1 MNLFEIFVKIGA
13 DISGAQDGIKKL
25 GDEATSLNS
34 KLANAAKGFG
44 KFAVKAIGWA
54 STAVSAIGGYVTK
67 VGADFESAMSE
78 VSAISGATGAE
89 LDALTQKAKEMGAS
103 TKFSASE
110 SAEAFKYMAMA
121 GWETSDMLDG
131 ISGVMNLAAASGED
145 LAEVSDIVTDAIT
158 AFGLQA
164 SDSAHFADVLAAA
177 SNSANTNVSMLGGSF
192 KYVAPVAGAL
202 GYSIE
207 DVSVALGMMA
217 SSGIKAE
224 MAGRSLRSMLSRLA
238 SPTQDVEEAFEQL
251 GLSASEALTNADGSM
266 KPLSE
271 TIEILR
277 DSMSGLDEATKAS
290 VASGIAGTE
299 AMSGL
304 LAIVNYSD
312 SDFEKLTE
320 SIANADGTA
329 QLMADTMNDNLNGA
343 IKIMKSAIDDFGIS
357 IYDTFSVK
365 AKDGVKTLTDYISR
379 LQKAF
384 ESGGMQGLLTEFD
397 SVMTDALGVV
407 AEYLPKIISVGG
419 SVVGSLANAITS
431 SLPTLVASAGDIVL
445 ELINGITAK
454 AGDIVNSGAT
464 IVTDLA
470 DGISK
475 FVEKLYPAVVN
486 LVYTFGEKLSDPSTL
501 SAIIDS
507 AIEIILALVNGITEA
522 VPIVLRSAPVIIGN
536 LVAGLIVA
544 LPQIID
550 AGVEILMSLV
560 NGILDSIPNLV
571 AAIPTIIMAIVNGI
585 LTNLD
590 DIILAAI
597 QITLSIAMGM
607 IEAIPNMITQLPR
620 IFLAIVNAFKEF
632 NWKDIGSNL
641 LTGIW
646 NGIND
651 KVEWLKG
658 KVKGVVDKIKGWFTG
673 KDGFDEHSPSKW
685 SKKVFQYV
693 MDGGANGIDAG
704 MPGMM
709 SAVSGAVNSI
719 KSGFDVGTISARASA
734 SGSAQNNIRSA
745 IHDEISKI
753 GIYLDGNTLVGG
765 ISDRMNQGLGSIYAG
780 NERRAMA

>member
-1 MNLFEIFVKIGA
+1 MNLFNLFIKIGA
-13 DISGAQDGIKKL
+13 DISGAQEGIKKV
-25 GDEATSLNS
+25 GDEATSLDS

-44 KFAVKAIGWA
+44 KFTAKAIGWA
-54 STAVSAIGGYVTK
+54 STAVSAVGGYVLK
-67 VGADFESAMSE
+67 VGGDFESAMSE
-78 VSAISGATGAE
+78 VSAISGATGAD
-89 LDALTQKAKEMGAS
+89 LDALTQKAKEMGAA
-103 TKFSASE
+103 TKFTSAE

-121 GWETSDMLDG
+121 GWKTEDMLNG

-207 DVSVALGMMA
+207 DTSVALGLMA

-224 MAGRSLRSMLSRLA
+224 MAGRSLRAMLSRLA
-238 SPTQDVEEAFEQL
+238 SPTKDVEEAFAQL

-277 DSMSGLDEATKAS
+277 GKMGGLDEATKAS

-304 LAIVNYSD
+304 LAIVNTSD
-312 SDFEKLTE
+312 EYFDELTAAID
-320 SIANADGTA
+320 SADGTA
-329 QLMADTMNDNLNGA
+329 QKMADTMNDNLQGA
-343 IKIMKSAIDDFGIS
+343 IKIMKSAVEIFGVT

-365 AKDGVKTLTDYISR
+365 AKEGVQTLTDYISR

-384 ESGGMQGLLTEFD
+384 DAGGMQGLLTEFD

-407 AEYLPKIISVGG
+407 TEYLPKIISVGG
-419 SVVGSLANAITS
+419 SVVGSLANGIIQNLPALVDAASEIIINFVDNVTS
-431 SLPTLVASAGDIVL
+431 RAGDV
-445 ELINGITAK
+445 
-454 AGDIVNSGAT
+454 VNSGAT

-501 SAIIDS
+501 SALLDS
-507 AIEIILALVNGITEA
+507 AIEIILALANGIMEA
-522 VPIVLRSAPVIIGN
+522 VPIVLQSAPVIIGN

-544 LPQIID
+544 LPKIID
-550 AGVEILMSLV
+550 AGIEILMSLT
-560 NGILDSIPNLV
+560 NGILDAIPSLV
-571 AAIPTIIMAIVNGI
+571 AAIPTITIAIVNGI
-585 LTNLD
+585 LNNLD
-590 DIILAAI
+590 EIILAAI
-597 QITLSIAMGM
+597 QITLSIAAGM
-607 IEAIPNMITQLPR
+607 IEAIPNIITQLPR

-632 NWKDIGSNL
+632 NWKNIGSDL

-646 NGIND
+646 YGIKD

-658 KVKGVVDKIKGWFTG
+658 KVQGVVDKIKGWFTG

-693 MDGGANGIDAG
+693 MGGGANGIDAG

-709 SAVSGAVNSI
+709 SAVSGAVDSI
-719 KSGFDVGTISARASA
+719 KNGFDVGTISASASA
-734 SGSAQNNIRSA
+734 SGSTQNNIRAA

>member
-1 MNLFEIFVKIGA
+1 MNLFELFVKIGA
-13 DISGAQDGIKKL
+13 DISGAQDGIKKV

-44 KFAVKAIGWA
+44 KFAAKAIGWA

-89 LDALTQKAKEMGAS
+89 LDSLTQKAKEMGAS

-131 ISGVMNLAAASGED
+131 ISGVMNLAAASGEE
-145 LAEVSDIVTDAIT
+145 LAEVSDVVTDAIT

-177 SNSANTNVSMLGGSF
+177 SNSANTNVAMLGGSF

-217 SSGIKAE
+217 NSGIKAE
-224 MAGRSLRSMLSRLA
+224 MAGRSLRLMLSRLA
-238 SPTQDVEEAFEQL
+238 SPTQDVEDAFEQL
-251 GLSASEALTNADGSM
+251 GISASEALTNADGSM

-277 DSMSGLDEATKAS
+277 GSMSGLDEATKAS

-304 LAIVNYSD
+304 LAIVNSSD
-312 SDFEKLTE
+312 ADFEKLTE

-329 QLMADTMNDNLNGA
+329 QRMAETMEDNLEGA
-343 IKIMKSAIDDFGIS
+343 ITIMKSAVEGFGIS
-357 IYDTFSVK
+357 LYETFSVK

-384 ESGGMQGLLTEFD
+384 DASGMQGLLTEFD

-407 AEYLPKIISVGG
+407 TEYLPKIISVGG
-419 SVVGSLANAITS
+419 SVVGSLANGIVRNLPALADAALEIVFQFSDSIIDGIPNLISTIVEVVEKITGKLFS
-431 SLPTLVASAGDIVL
+431 VDTLTKISDAGL
-445 ELINGITAK
+445 KLITA
-454 AGDIVNSGAT
+454 
-464 IVTDLA
+464 
-470 DGISK
+470 
-475 FVEKLYPAVVN
+475 
-486 LVYTFGEKLSDPSTL
+486 LSEGL
-501 SAIIDS
+501 ISAIPELLRLAPILIGNYVS
-507 AIEIILALVNGITEA
+507 ALIVQLPKIIATGIEIIFA
-522 VPIVLRSAPVIIGN
+522 
-536 LVAGLIVA
+536 
-544 LPQIID
+544 
-550 AGVEILMSLV
+550 LV
-560 NGILDSIPNLV
+560 NGILDAIPSLV
-571 AAIPTIIMAIVNGI
+571 AAIPTITMAIVNGI

-607 IEAIPNMITQLPR
+607 VEAIPNMITQLPR
-620 IFLAIVNAFKEF
+620 IFMAIVNAFKEF
-632 NWKDIGSNL
+632 NWKDIGSSL

-658 KVKGVVDKIKGWFTG
+658 KVQGVVDKIKGWFTG

-709 SAVSGAVNSI
+709 SAVSGAVDSI
-719 KSGFDVGTISARASA
+719 KNGFDVGTISARASA
-734 SGSAQNNIRSA
+734 SGSAQNNIRAA

>member
-1 MNLFEIFVKIGA
+1 MNLFELFVKIGA
-13 DISGAQDGIKKL
+13 DISEAQDGIKKV

-131 ISGVMNLAAASGED
+131 ISGVMNLAAASGEE

-177 SNSANTNVSMLGGSF
+177 SNSANTNVAMLGGSF

-217 SSGIKAE
+217 NSGIKAE
-224 MAGRSLRSMLSRLA
+224 MAGRSLRAMLSRLA
-238 SPTQDVEEAFEQL
+238 SPTQEVEEAFEQL
-251 GLSASEALTNADGSM
+251 GISASEALTNADGSM

-277 DSMSGLDEATKAS
+277 GSMSGLDEATKAS

-304 LAIVNYSD
+304 LAIVNSSD
-312 SDFEKLTE
+312 ADFEKLTE

-329 QLMADTMNDNLNGA
+329 QRMAETMEDNLEGA
-343 IKIMKSAIDDFGIS
+343 ITIMKSAVEGFGIS
-357 IYDTFSVK
+357 LYETFSVK

-407 AEYLPKIISVGG
+407 TEYLPKIISVGG
-419 SVVGSLANAITS
+419 SVVGSLANGIVRN
-431 SLPTLVASAGDIVL
+431 LPALADAALEIVFQFSDSIIDGIPN
-445 ELINGITAK
+445 LI
-454 AGDIVNSGAT
+454 ST
-464 IVTDLA
+464 IVEVVEKITGKLFSVDTLTK
-470 DGISK
+470 ISDTGLK
-475 FVEKLYPAVVN
+475 FVTA
-486 LVYTFGEKLSDPSTL
+486 LSEGL
-501 SAIIDS
+501 ISAIPELLQ
-507 AIEIILALVNGITEA
+507 A
-522 VPIVLRSAPVIIGN
+522 APVIIGN

-544 LPQIID
+544 LPKIID
-550 AGVEILMSLV
+550 AGIEILMSLL

-571 AAIPTIIMAIVNGI
+571 AAIPTITMAIVNGI

-632 NWKDIGSNL
+632 NWKDIGSSL

-658 KVKGVVDKIKGWFTG
+658 KVQGVVDKIKGWFTG

-693 MDGGANGIDAG
+693 MDGGVNGIDAG

-709 SAVSGAVNSI
+709 SAVSSAVNSI

-734 SGSAQNNIRSA
+734 SGSAQNNIRSV

>member
-1 MNLFEIFVKIGA
+1 MNLFNLFIKIGA
-13 DISGAQDGIKKL
+13 DISGAQEGIKKV
-25 GDEATSLNS
+25 GDEVTSLDS

-54 STAVSAIGGYVTK
+54 STAVSAVGGYVTK

-78 VSAISGATGAE
+78 VSAISGATGAD

-145 LAEVSDIVTDAIT
+145 LGEVSDIVTDAIT

-217 SSGIKAE
+217 NSGIKAE
-224 MAGRSLRSMLSRLA
+224 MAGRSLRAMLSRLA
-238 SPTQDVEEAFEQL
+238 SPTKDVEEAFAQL

-277 DSMSGLDEATKAS
+277 GSMSGLDEATKAS

-304 LAIVNYSD
+304 LAIVNSSD
-312 SDFEKLTE
+312 ADFEKLTE
-320 SIANADGTA
+320 AIANADGTA
-329 QLMADTMNDNLNGA
+329 QRMADTMNDNLKGA
-343 IKIMKSAIDDFGIS
+343 ITIMKSAVEGFGIS
-357 IYDTFSVK
+357 LYETFSVK

-384 ESGGMQGLLTEFD
+384 DAGGMQGLLTEFD

-407 AEYLPKIISVGG
+407 TEYLPKIISVGG
-419 SVVGSLANAITS
+419 SVVGSLANGIIQN
-431 SLPTLVASAGDIVL
+431 LPALVDAASEII
-445 ELINGITAK
+445 INFVDNVTEK
-454 AGDIVNSGAT
+454 AGDIVSSGST

-475 FVEKLYPAVVN
+475 FVEKLYPAVTK
-486 LVYTFGEKLSDPSTL
+486 LSYTLAEKLSDPSTL
-501 SAIIDS
+501 SALLDS
-507 AIEIILALVNGITEA
+507 AIEIILALVNGIMEA
-522 VPIVLRSAPVIIGN
+522 LPIIVQSAPVIIGN

-544 LPQIID
+544 LPKIID
-550 AGVEILMSLV
+550 AGIEILMSLV
-560 NGILDSIPNLV
+560 NGILDTIPSLV
-571 AAIPTIIMAIVNGI
+571 AAIPTITIAIVNGI
-585 LTNLD
+585 LNNLD
-590 DIILAAI
+590 EIILAAI
-597 QITLSIAMGM
+597 QITMSIAMGM

-632 NWKDIGSNL
+632 NWKNIGTNL
-641 LTGIW
+641 LEGIW

-651 KVEWLKG
+651 KVAWLKG
-658 KVKGVVDKIKGWFTG
+658 KVQGVVDKIKGWFTG
-673 KDGFDEHSPSKW
+673 EDGFDEHSPSKW

-693 MDGGANGIDAG
+693 MDGGVNGIDAG

-709 SAVSGAVNSI
+709 SAVSGAVDSI
-719 KSGFDVGTISARASA
+719 KSGFDIGAVSANASA
-734 SGSAQNNIRSA
+734 SGSAQSNVRA
-745 IHDEISKI
+745 VIHDEISKM
-753 GIYLDGNTLVGG
+753 GIYLDGNILVGG
-765 ISDRMNQGLGSIYAG
+765 ISDRMNQGLGSIYVG

>member
-1 MNLFEIFVKIGA
+1 LNLFNLFIKIGA
-13 DISGAQDGIKKL
+13 DISGAQEGIKKV
-25 GDEATSLNS
+25 GDEATNLDS

-54 STAVSAIGGYVTK
+54 STAVSAVGGYVTK

-78 VSAISGATGAE
+78 VSAISGATGSE

-121 GWETSDMLDG
+121 GWKTSDMLDG

-164 SDSAHFADVLAAA
+164 SDSTHFADVLAAA
-177 SNSANTNVSMLGGSF
+177 SNSANTNVSMLGASF
-192 KYVAPVAGAL
+192 KYAAPVAGAL

-207 DVSVALGMMA
+207 DVSVALGLMA

-224 MAGRSLRSMLSRLA
+224 QAGTSMRAILSRLA
-238 SPTQDVEEAFEQL
+238 KPTKEVTDAFSKL
-251 GLSASEALTNADGSM
+251 GISASEALTNADGSM

-304 LAIVNYSD
+304 LAIVNTSD
-312 SDFEKLTE
+312 SAFENLTE
-320 SIANADGTA
+320 SINNADGTA

-343 IKIMKSAIDDFGIS
+343 IEIMKSAIDDFGIS

-365 AKDGVKTLTDYISR
+365 AKDGVKILTDYISR

-384 ESGGMQGLLTEFD
+384 ESGGMQGFLTEFD

-407 AEYLPKIISVGG
+407 TEYLPKIISVGG
-419 SVVGSLANAITS
+419 SVVGSLANGIIQN
-431 SLPTLVASAGDIVL
+431 LPALVDAASEII
-445 ELINGITAK
+445 INFVDNITAK
-454 AGDIVNSGAT
+454 AGDIVSSGAT

-475 FVEKLYPAVVN
+475 FVEKLYPAVTA
-486 LVYTFGEKLSDPSTL
+486 LSYTLAEELSNPSTL
-501 SAIIDS
+501 SSIMDA
-507 AIEIILALVNGITEA
+507 ALEIIMSLVNGFMDA
-522 VPIVLRSAPVIIGN
+522 LPIIVQSAPVIIGN
-536 LVAGLIVA
+536 LVAGLIVM

-550 AGVEILMSLV
+550 AGIEILMSLV
-560 NGILDSIPNLV
+560 NGILDTIPSLV
-571 AAIPTIIMAIVNGI
+571 AAIPTITMAIVNGI

-590 DIILAAI
+590 KIILAAI

-620 IFLAIVNAFKEF
+620 IFLAIVNAFKGF
-632 NWKDIGSNL
+632 SWSDIGRDL

-651 KVEWLKG
+651 KVAWLKG
-658 KVKGVVDKIKGWFTG
+658 KVQGVVNKIKSWFTG

-709 SAVSGAVNSI
+709 SAVGGAVDSI
-719 KSGFDVGTISARASA
+719 KNGFDVGTVSASVSA
-734 SGSAQNNIRSA
+734 SGSAQNNIRAA

-765 ISDRMNQGLGSIYAG
+765 ISDRMNQGLGSIYVG
-780 NERRAMA
+780 SERRAMA

>member
-1 MNLFEIFVKIGA
+1 MNLFELFVKIGA
-13 DISGAQDGIKKL
+13 DISGAQDGIKKV

-34 KLANAAKGFG
+34 KLSNAAKGFG

-78 VSAISGATGAE
+78 VSAISGATGEE

-177 SNSANTNVSMLGGSF
+177 SNSANTNVAMLGGSF

-217 SSGIKAE
+217 NSGIKAE
-224 MAGRSLRSMLSRLA
+224 MAGRSLRVMLSRLA
-238 SPTQDVEEAFEQL
+238 SPTEDVEEAFAQL

-277 DSMSGLDEATKAS
+277 GSMSGLDEATKAS

-299 AMSGL
+299 AMSGF
-304 LAIVNYSD
+304 LAIVNSSD
-312 SDFEKLTE
+312 EDFEKLTE

-329 QLMADTMNDNLNGA
+329 QRMAETMEDNLEGA
-343 IKIMKSAIDDFGIS
+343 ITIMKSAVEGFGIS
-357 IYDTFSVK
+357 LYETFSVK

-407 AEYLPKIISVGG
+407 TEYLPKIISVGG
-419 SVVGSLANAITS
+419 SVVGSLANGIVRNLPALADAALEIVFQFSDSIIDGIPNLISTIVEVVEKITGKLFS
-431 SLPTLVASAGDIVL
+431 VDTLTKISDAGL
-445 ELINGITAK
+445 KLITA
-454 AGDIVNSGAT
+454 
-464 IVTDLA
+464 
-470 DGISK
+470 
-475 FVEKLYPAVVN
+475 
-486 LVYTFGEKLSDPSTL
+486 LSEGL
-501 SAIIDS
+501 ISAIPELLRQAPILIGNYVS
-507 AIEIILALVNGITEA
+507 ALIVQLPKIIETGIEIIFA
-522 VPIVLRSAPVIIGN
+522 
-536 LVAGLIVA
+536 
-544 LPQIID
+544 
-550 AGVEILMSLV
+550 LV

-571 AAIPTIIMAIVNGI
+571 AAIPTITMAIVNGI
-585 LTNLD
+585 LNNLD
-590 DIILAAI
+590 EIILAAI
-597 QITLSIAMGM
+597 QITLSIAIGM

-632 NWKDIGSNL
+632 NWKDIGSSL

-658 KVKGVVDKIKGWFTG
+658 KVQGVVDKIKGWFTG

-693 MDGGANGIDAG
+693 MDGGVNGIDAG

-719 KSGFDVGTISARASA
+719 KSGFDIGTISARASA
-734 SGSAQNNIRSA
+734 SGNAQSNVRNVIR
-745 IHDEISKI
+745 DEISKI

>member
-1 MNLFEIFVKIGA
+1 MNLFNLFIKIGA
-13 DISGAQDGIKKL
+13 DISGAQEGIKKV
-25 GDEATSLNS
+25 GDEAASLDS

-44 KFAVKAIGWA
+44 KFAAKAIGWA
-54 STAVSAIGGYVTK
+54 STAVSAVGGYVTK

-78 VSAISGATGAE
+78 VSAISGATGAD

-121 GWETSDMLDG
+121 GWKTSDMLDG

-145 LAEVSDIVTDAIT
+145 LGEVSDIVTDAIT

-217 SSGIKAE
+217 NSGIKAE

-238 SPTQDVEEAFEQL
+238 SPTKDVEEAFAQL

-304 LAIVNYSD
+304 LAIVNSSD
-312 SDFEKLTE
+312 ADFEKLTE

-329 QLMADTMNDNLNGA
+329 QRMADTMNDNLKGA
-343 IKIMKSAIDDFGIS
+343 ITIMKSAVEGFGIS
-357 IYDTFSVK
+357 LYETFSVK

-384 ESGGMQGLLTEFD
+384 DAGGMQGLLTEFD

-407 AEYLPKIISVGG
+407 TEYLPKIISVGG
-419 SVVGSLANAITS
+419 SVVGSLANGIIQNLPALVDAASEIIINFVDNITKK
-431 SLPTLVASAGDIVL
+431 A
-445 ELINGITAK
+445 ELIV
-454 AGDIVNSGAT
+454 DSGGY
-464 IVTDLA
+464 IITDLA

-475 FVEKLYPAVVN
+475 FAEKLIPAVTN
-486 LVYTFGEKLSDPSTL
+486 LCYTFAKQLSHPVALQWILDGAL
-501 SAIIDS
+501 
-507 AIEIILALVNGITEA
+507 EIIMSLVNGMMEA
-522 VPIVLRSAPVIIGN
+522 LPIIVQSAPVIIGN
-536 LVAGLIVA
+536 FIAGLVIA
-544 LPQIID
+544 LPKIIN

-560 NGILDSIPNLV
+560 NGILDTVPSLV
-571 AAIPTIIMAIVNGI
+571 AAIPTITIAIVNGI
-585 LTNLD
+585 LNNLD
-590 DIILAAI
+590 EIILAAI

-632 NWKDIGSNL
+632 NWKNIGSDL

-646 NGIND
+646 YGIKD

-658 KVKGVVDKIKGWFTG
+658 KVQGVVDKIKGWFTG

-709 SAVSGAVNSI
+709 SAVSGAVDNI
-719 KSGFDVGTISARASA
+719 KSGFDIGTVSASASA
-734 SGSAQNNIRSA
+734 SGSAQSNVRA
-745 IHDEISKI
+745 VIHDEISKI

-765 ISDRMNQGLGSIYAG
+765 ISDRMNQGLGSIYVG

>member
-1 MNLFEIFVKIGA
+1 MNLFELFVKIGA
-13 DISGAQDGIKKL
+13 DISEAQDGIKKV

-177 SNSANTNVSMLGGSF
+177 SNSANTNVAMLGGSF

-217 SSGIKAE
+217 NSGIKAE
-224 MAGRSLRSMLSRLA
+224 MAGRSLRAMLSRLA
-238 SPTQDVEEAFEQL
+238 SPTQEVEEAFEQL

-277 DSMSGLDEATKAS
+277 GSMSGLDEATKAS

-304 LAIVNYSD
+304 LAIVNSSD

-329 QLMADTMNDNLNGA
+329 QRMAETMEDNLEGA
-343 IKIMKSAIDDFGIS
+343 ITIMKSAVEGFGIS
-357 IYDTFSVK
+357 LYETFSVK

-384 ESGGMQGLLTEFD
+384 ESGGMHGLLTEFD

-407 AEYLPKIISVGG
+407 TEYLPKIISVGG
-419 SVVGSLANAITS
+419 SVVGSLANGIVRNLPALADAALEIVFQFSDSIIDGIPNLISAIVEVVEKITGKLFS
-431 SLPTLVASAGDIVL
+431 VDTLTKISDAGL
-445 ELINGITAK
+445 KLITAL
-454 AGDIVNSGAT
+454 SGGL
-464 IVTDLA
+464 I
-470 DGISK
+470 
-475 FVEKLYPAVVN
+475 
-486 LVYTFGEKLSDPSTL
+486 
-501 SAIIDS
+501 SAIPELLRI
-507 AIEIILALVNGITEA
+507 APIL
-522 VPIVLRSAPVIIGN
+522 IGN
-536 LVAGLIVA
+536 YVSALIVQ
-544 LPQIID
+544 LPKII
-550 AGVEILMSLV
+550 ATGVEIIFALV

-571 AAIPTIIMAIVNGI
+571 AAIPTITMAIVNGI
-585 LTNLD
+585 LTNID

-620 IFLAIVNAFKEF
+620 IFIAIVNAFKEF
-632 NWKDIGSNL
+632 NWKDIGSSL

-658 KVKGVVDKIKGWFTG
+658 KVQGVVDKIKGWFTG

-693 MDGGANGIDAG
+693 MDGGVNGIDAG

-734 SGSAQNNIRSA
+734 SGSSQNNIRSV

-765 ISDRMNQGLGSIYAG
+765 ISDRMNQGLGSIYAC

>member
-1 MNLFEIFVKIGA
+1 MNLFNLFIKIGA
-13 DISGAQDGIKKL
+13 DISGAQEGIKKV
-25 GDEATSLNS
+25 GDEATSLDS

-54 STAVSAIGGYVTK
+54 STAVSAVGGYVTK

-78 VSAISGATGAE
+78 VSAISGATGSE

-164 SDSAHFADVLAAA
+164 SDSTHFADVLAAA
-177 SNSANTNVSMLGGSF
+177 SNSANTNVSMLGASF
-192 KYVAPVAGAL
+192 KYAAPVAGAL

-207 DVSVALGMMA
+207 DVSVALGLMA

-224 MAGRSLRSMLSRLA
+224 QAGTSMRAILSRLA
-238 SPTQDVEEAFEQL
+238 KPTKEVNDAFSEL
-251 GLSASEALTNADGSM
+251 GISASEALTNADGSM

-304 LAIVNYSD
+304 LAIVNTSD
-312 SDFEKLTE
+312 SAFENLTE
-320 SIANADGTA
+320 SINNADGTA

-357 IYDTFSVK
+357 LYETFSVK

-384 ESGGMQGLLTEFD
+384 ESGGMQGFLIEFD

-407 AEYLPKIISVGG
+407 TEYLPKIISVGG
-419 SVVGSLANAITS
+419 SVVGSLANGIIQN
-431 SLPTLVASAGDIVL
+431 LPALVDAASEII
-445 ELINGITAK
+445 INFVDNITAK
-454 AGDIVNSGAT
+454 AGDIVSSGAT

-470 DGISK
+470 DGISE
-475 FVEKLYPAVVN
+475 FAVKLIPAVTA
-486 LVYTFGEKLSDPSTL
+486 LSYTLGEELSNPSTL
-501 SAIIDS
+501 SSIMNA
-507 AIEIILALVNGITEA
+507 ALEIIMSLVNGFMNA
-522 VPIVLRSAPVIIGN
+522 LPIIVQSAPVIIGN
-536 LVAGLIVA
+536 LVAGLIVM

-550 AGVEILMSLV
+550 AGIEILMSLV
-560 NGILDSIPNLV
+560 NGILDTIPSLV
-571 AAIPTIIMAIVNGI
+571 AAIPTITIAIVNGI
-585 LTNLD
+585 LNNLD
-590 DIILAAI
+590 EIILAAI
-597 QITLSIAMGM
+597 QITLSIAAGM

-620 IFLAIVNAFKEF
+620 IFLAIVNAFKGF
-632 NWKDIGSNL
+632 SWSDIGHDL

-651 KVEWLKG
+651 KVAWLKG
-658 KVKGVVDKIKGWFTG
+658 KVQGVVNQIKSWFTG

-693 MDGGANGIDAG
+693 MDGGANGINAG

-709 SAVSGAVNSI
+709 SAVSGAVDSI
-719 KSGFDVGTISARASA
+719 KSGFDVGTISANASA
-734 SGSAQNNIRSA
+734 SGSAQSNIRAA

>member
-1 MNLFEIFVKIGA
+1 MNLFNLFIKIGA
-13 DISGAQDGIKKL
+13 DISGAQEGIKKV
-25 GDEATSLNS
+25 GDEATSLDS

-44 KFAVKAIGWA
+44 KFAAKAIGWA
-54 STAVSAIGGYVTK
+54 STAVSAVGGYVTK

-78 VSAISGATGAE
+78 VSAISGATGAD

-217 SSGIKAE
+217 NSGIKAE

-238 SPTQDVEEAFEQL
+238 SPTEDVEEAFEQL

-277 DSMSGLDEATKAS
+277 GSMSGLDEATKAS

-304 LAIVNYSD
+304 LAIVNSSD
-312 SDFEKLTE
+312 EDFERLTE

-329 QLMADTMNDNLNGA
+329 QKMADTMNDNLSGA
-343 IKIMKSAIDDFGIS
+343 ITIMKSAVEGFGIS
-357 IYDTFSVK
+357 LYETFSVK

-384 ESGGMQGLLTEFD
+384 DSGGMQGLLTEFD

-407 AEYLPKIISVGG
+407 TEYLPKIISVGG
-419 SVVGSLANAITS
+419 SVVGSLANGIIQN
-431 SLPTLVASAGDIVL
+431 LPALVDAASEII
-445 ELINGITAK
+445 INFVDNITAK
-454 AGDIVNSGAT
+454 AGDIVSSGAT

-475 FVEKLYPAVVN
+475 FVEKLYPAITA
-486 LVYTFGEKLSDPSTL
+486 LSYTLAKELSNPSTL
-501 SAIIDS
+501 SSLVDA
-507 AIEIILALVNGITEA
+507 ALEIIMSLVNGVMDA
-522 VPIVLRSAPVIIGN
+522 LPIIVQSAPVIIGN

-544 LPQIID
+544 LPKIID
-550 AGVEILMSLV
+550 AGIEILMSLV
-560 NGILDSIPNLV
+560 NGILDTIPSLV
-571 AAIPTIIMAIVNGI
+571 AAIPIITMAIVNGI

-590 DIILAAI
+590 EIILAAI
-597 QITLSIAMGM
+597 QITLSIAVGM

-632 NWKDIGSNL
+632 NWKSIGSDL

-646 NGIND
+646 YGIKD

-658 KVKGVVDKIKGWFTG
+658 KVQGVVDKIKGWFTG

-709 SAVSGAVNSI
+709 SAVSGAVDSI
-719 KSGFDVGTISARASA
+719 KSGFDVGTISANVAA
-734 SGSAQNNIRSA
+734 SGNVQNNIRAA

>member
-1 MNLFEIFVKIGA
+1 MNLFNLFIKIGA
-13 DISGAQDGIKKL
+13 DISGAQEGIKKV
-25 GDEATSLNS
+25 GDEATNLDS
-34 KLANAAKGFG
+34 KLVNAAKGFG

-54 STAVSAIGGYVTK
+54 STAVSAVGGYVTK

-78 VSAISGATGAE
+78 VSAISGATGSE

-164 SDSAHFADVLAAA
+164 SDSTHFADVLAAA
-177 SNSANTNVSMLGGSF
+177 SNSANTNVSMLGASF
-192 KYVAPVAGAL
+192 KYAAPVAGAL

-207 DVSVALGMMA
+207 DVSVALGLMA
-217 SSGIKAE
+217 SSGVKAE
-224 MAGRSLRSMLSRLA
+224 QAGTSMRAILSRLA
-238 SPTQDVEEAFEQL
+238 KPTKEVNDAFSEL
-251 GLSASEALTNADGSM
+251 GISASEALTNADGSM

-271 TIEILR
+271 TIKILR

-304 LAIVNYSD
+304 LAIVNTSD
-312 SDFEKLTE
+312 SAFENLTE
-320 SIANADGTA
+320 SINNADGTA

-357 IYDTFSVK
+357 LYETFSVK
-365 AKDGVKTLTDYISR
+365 AKDGVKILTDYISR

-384 ESGGMQGLLTEFD
+384 ESGGMQGFLTEFD

-407 AEYLPKIISVGG
+407 TEYLPKIISVGG
-419 SVVGSLANAITS
+419 SVVGSLANGIIQN
-431 SLPTLVASAGDIVL
+431 LPALVDAASEII
-445 ELINGITAK
+445 INFVDNITAK
-454 AGDIVNSGAT
+454 AELIVDSGGY

-475 FVEKLYPAVVN
+475 FAEKLIPAVTN
-486 LVYTFGEKLSDPSTL
+486 LCYTFAKQLSHPVALQWILDAAL
-501 SAIIDS
+501 
-507 AIEIILALVNGITEA
+507 EIIMSLVNGFMGALPT
-522 VPIVLRSAPVIIGN
+522 IVQSAPVIIGN

-544 LPQIID
+544 LPKIID
-550 AGVEILMSLV
+550 AGIEILMSLV
-560 NGILDSIPNLV
+560 NGILDTIPSLV
-571 AAIPTIIMAIVNGI
+571 AAIPTITMAIVNGI
-585 LTNLD
+585 LNSLD
-590 DIILAAI
+590 EIILAAI
-597 QITLSIAMGM
+597 QITLSIAVGM

-632 NWKDIGSNL
+632 NWKNIGSDL

-646 NGIND
+646 YGIKD
-651 KVEWLKG
+651 KVAWLKE
-658 KVKGVVDKIKGWFTG
+658 KVQGVVDKIKGWFTG

-709 SAVSGAVNSI
+709 SAVSGAVDSI
-719 KSGFDVGTISARASA
+719 KNGFDVGTVNASASA
-734 SGSAQNNIRSA
+734 SGSTQNNIRGV
-745 IHDEISKI
+745 IRDEISKI

-765 ISDRMNQGLGSIYAG
+765 ISDRMNQGLGSIYVG

>member
-1 MNLFEIFVKIGA
+1 MNLFNLFIKIGA
-13 DISGAQDGIKKL
+13 DISGAQEGIKKV
-25 GDEATSLNS
+25 GDEATNLDS

-54 STAVSAIGGYVTK
+54 STAVSAVGGYVTK

-78 VSAISGATGAE
+78 VSAISGATGSE

-164 SDSAHFADVLAAA
+164 SDSTHFADVLAAA
-177 SNSANTNVSMLGGSF
+177 SNSANTNVSMLGASF
-192 KYVAPVAGAL
+192 KYAAPVAGAL

-207 DVSVALGMMA
+207 DVSVALGLMA

-224 MAGRSLRSMLSRLA
+224 QAGTSMRAILSRLA
-238 SPTQDVEEAFEQL
+238 KPTKEVNDAFSEL
-251 GLSASEALTNADGSM
+251 GISASEALTNADGSM

-304 LAIVNYSD
+304 LAIVNTSD
-312 SDFEKLTE
+312 SAFENLTE
-320 SIANADGTA
+320 SINNADGTA

-357 IYDTFSVK
+357 LYETFSVK

-384 ESGGMQGLLTEFD
+384 ESGGMQGFLTEFD

-407 AEYLPKIISVGG
+407 TEYLPKIISVGG
-419 SVVGSLANAITS
+419 SVVGSLANGIIQNLPALVDAASEIIINFVDSITAKS
-431 SLPTLVASAGDIVL
+431 GDIVS
-445 ELINGITAK
+445 
-454 AGDIVNSGAT
+454 SGAT

-470 DGISK
+470 EGISE
-475 FVEKLYPAVVN
+475 FAVNLIPAVTT
-486 LVYTFGEKLSDPSTL
+486 LSYTLWEELTNPSTL
-501 SAIIDS
+501 SSIMGAALQIIMS
-507 AIEIILALVNGITEA
+507 LVEGLMEALPIILQ
-522 VPIVLRSAPVIIGN
+522 SAPVIIGN
-536 LVAGLIVA
+536 LVAGLIVM
-544 LPQIID
+544 LPQIIN
-550 AGVEILMSLV
+550 AGIEILMSLV
-560 NGILDSIPNLV
+560 NGILNAIPSLV
-571 AAIPTIIMAIVNGI
+571 AAIPTITMAIVNGI

-590 DIILAAI
+590 EIILAAI

-620 IFLAIVNAFKEF
+620 IFLAIVNAFKGF
-632 NWKDIGSNL
+632 SWSGIGHDL

-651 KVEWLKG
+651 KVAWLKS
-658 KVKGVVDKIKGWFTG
+658 KVQGVVDKIKGWFTG

-693 MDGGANGIDAG
+693 MDGGVNGIDAG

-709 SAVSGAVNSI
+709 SAVGGAVDSI
-719 KSGFDVGTISARASA
+719 KNGFDIGTISAGATA
-734 SGSAQNNIRSA
+734 SGSAQNNIRAA

>member
-1 MNLFEIFVKIGA
+1 MNLFELFVKIGA
-13 DISGAQDGIKKL
+13 DISGAQDGIKKV

-131 ISGVMNLAAASGED
+131 ISGVMNLAAASGEE

-177 SNSANTNVSMLGGSF
+177 SNSANTNVAMLGGSF

-217 SSGIKAE
+217 NSGIKAE
-224 MAGRSLRSMLSRLA
+224 MAGRSLRLMLSRLA
-238 SPTQDVEEAFEQL
+238 SPTQEVEEAFEQL

-277 DSMSGLDEATKAS
+277 GSMSGLDEATKAS

-304 LAIVNYSD
+304 LAIVNSSD
-312 SDFEKLTE
+312 ADFEKLTE

-329 QLMADTMNDNLNGA
+329 QRMAETMEDNLEGA
-343 IKIMKSAIDDFGIS
+343 ITIMKSAVEGFGIS
-357 IYDTFSVK
+357 LYETFSVK

-407 AEYLPKIISVGG
+407 TEYLPKIISVGG
-419 SVVGSLANAITS
+419 SVVGSLANGIVRNLPALADAALEIVFQFSDSIIDGIPNLISTMTEVVEKITGKLFSVDTLTKISDAGLKLITALSEGLISAIPELLRLAPILIGNYVS
-431 SLPTLVASAGDIVL
+431 SLIVQL
-445 ELINGITAK
+445 PK
-454 AGDIVNSGAT
+454 
-464 IVTDLA
+464 
-470 DGISK
+470 
-475 FVEKLYPAVVN
+475 
-486 LVYTFGEKLSDPSTL
+486 
-501 SAIIDS
+501 IIETG
-507 AIEIILALVNGITEA
+507 IEIIFA
-522 VPIVLRSAPVIIGN
+522 
-536 LVAGLIVA
+536 
-544 LPQIID
+544 
-550 AGVEILMSLV
+550 LV

-571 AAIPTIIMAIVNGI
+571 AAIPTITMAIVNGI

-620 IFLAIVNAFKEF
+620 IFMAIVNAFNEF

-651 KVEWLKG
+651 KVAWLKG
-658 KVKGVVDKIKGWFTG
+658 KVQGVVNKIKSWFTG

-693 MDGGANGIDAG
+693 MDGGANGIYAG

-709 SAVSGAVNSI
+709 SAVSGAVDSI
-719 KSGFDVGTISARASA
+719 KNGFDVGTISARASA
-734 SGSAQNNIRSA
+734 SGNAQNSIRAA

>member
-1 MNLFEIFVKIGA
+1 MNLFELFVKIGA
-13 DISGAQDGIKKL
+13 DISGAQDGIKKV

-217 SSGIKAE
+217 NSGIKAE
-224 MAGRSLRSMLSRLA
+224 MAGRSLRLMLSRLA
-238 SPTQDVEEAFEQL
+238 SPTQEVEEAFEQL

-277 DSMSGLDEATKAS
+277 GGMSGLDEATKAS
-290 VASGIAGTE
+290 VASGIAGKE

-304 LAIVNYSD
+304 LAIVNSSD
-312 SDFEKLTE
+312 ADFEKLTE

-329 QLMADTMNDNLNGA
+329 QRMAETMEDNLEGA
-343 IKIMKSAIDDFGIS
+343 ITIMKSAVEGFGIS
-357 IYDTFSVK
+357 LYETFSVK

-407 AEYLPKIISVGG
+407 TEYLPKIISVGG
-419 SVVGSLANAITS
+419 SMVGSLANGIVRNLPALADAALEIVFQFSDSIIDGIPNLISTIVEVVEKITGKLFS
-431 SLPTLVASAGDIVL
+431 VDTLTKISDAGL
-445 ELINGITAK
+445 KLITA
-454 AGDIVNSGAT
+454 
-464 IVTDLA
+464 
-470 DGISK
+470 
-475 FVEKLYPAVVN
+475 
-486 LVYTFGEKLSDPSTL
+486 LSEGL
-501 SAIIDS
+501 ISAIPELLRLAPILIGNYVS
-507 AIEIILALVNGITEA
+507 ALIVQLPKIIATGIEIIFA
-522 VPIVLRSAPVIIGN
+522 
-536 LVAGLIVA
+536 
-544 LPQIID
+544 
-550 AGVEILMSLV
+550 LV
-560 NGILDSIPNLV
+560 NGILDAIPSLV
-571 AAIPTIIMAIVNGI
+571 AAIPTITMAIVNGI

-590 DIILAAI
+590 EIILAAI

-632 NWKDIGSNL
+632 NWKDIGSSL

-658 KVKGVVDKIKGWFTG
+658 KVQGVVDKIKGWFTG
-673 KDGFDEHSPSKW
+673 KDGFDEHSPSQW
-685 SKKVFQYV
+685 SKKACQYV

-734 SGSAQNNIRSA
+734 SGSAQNNIRSV

-780 NERRAMA
+780 NERRSMA

>member
-1 MNLFEIFVKIGA
+1 MNLFNLFIKIGA
-13 DISGAQDGIKKL
+13 DISGAQKGIKKV
-25 GDEATSLNS
+25 GDEATSLDS

-54 STAVSAIGGYVTK
+54 STAVSAVGGYVTK

-78 VSAISGATGAE
+78 VSAISGATGDD

-121 GWETSDMLDG
+121 GWKTSDMLDG

-145 LAEVSDIVTDAIT
+145 LGEVSDIVTDAIT

-217 SSGIKAE
+217 NSGIKAE

-238 SPTQDVEEAFEQL
+238 SPTKDVEEAFAQL

-304 LAIVNYSD
+304 LAIVNSSD
-312 SDFEKLTE
+312 ADFEKLTE

-329 QLMADTMNDNLNGA
+329 QRMADTMNDNLKGA
-343 IKIMKSAIDDFGIS
+343 ITIMKSAVEGFGIS
-357 IYDTFSVK
+357 LYETFSVK

-384 ESGGMQGLLTEFD
+384 DAGGMQGLLTEFD

-407 AEYLPKIISVGG
+407 TEYLPKIISVGG
-419 SVVGSLANAITS
+419 SVVGSLANGIIQN
-431 SLPTLVASAGDIVL
+431 LPALVDAASEII
-445 ELINGITAK
+445 INFVDNVTAK

-501 SAIIDS
+501 SALLDS
-507 AIEIILALVNGITEA
+507 AIEIILALANGIMEA
-522 VPIVLRSAPVIIGN
+522 VPIVLQSAPVIIGN

-544 LPQIID
+544 IPKIID
-550 AGVEILMSLV
+550 AGIEILMSLT
-560 NGILDSIPNLV
+560 NGILDAIPSLV
-571 AAIPTIIMAIVNGI
+571 AAIPTITIAIVNGI
-585 LTNLD
+585 LNNLD
-590 DIILAAI
+590 EIILAAI

-632 NWKDIGSNL
+632 NWKNIGSDL

-646 NGIND
+646 YGIKD

-658 KVKGVVDKIKGWFTG
+658 KVQGVVDKIKGWFTG

-709 SAVSGAVNSI
+709 SAVSAAVDSI
-719 KSGFDVGTISARASA
+719 KSGFDVGTISASASA
-734 SGSAQNNIRSA
+734 SGGTQNNIRAA

-765 ISDRMNQGLGSIYAG
+765 ISDRMNQGLGSIYVG